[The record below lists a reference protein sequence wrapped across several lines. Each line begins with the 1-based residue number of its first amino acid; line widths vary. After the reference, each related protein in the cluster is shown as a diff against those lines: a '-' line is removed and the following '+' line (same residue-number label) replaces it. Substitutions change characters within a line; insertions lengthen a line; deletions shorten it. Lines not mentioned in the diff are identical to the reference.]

1 MDYRLIGDDGR
12 EYGPV
17 SLEELSQWAHQG
29 RISRMTLILRSDTG
43 RWAHAA
49 AYAEL
54 DGLLVDQTVKAE
66 PAPAA
71 QADDSAFSSTS
82 STDSVREP
90 DRNAYPAFSERGRG
104 STILAMGL
112 VSILSATLFSCLC
125 LGMVLG
131 PVFGIIAWTMGAV
144 DLRKINAGLINPV
157 ERSFT
162 KAGMVCGIL
171 GTFLGPVIGI
181 ISIVAS
187 ILAFLSGAFHS
198 IVQY

>member
-1 MDYRLIGDDGR
+1 MDYRIIGDDGH

-17 SLEELSQWAHQG
+17 GFEVLSQWARQG
-29 RISRMTLILRSDTG
+29 RVSRMTLVLRSDTG

-54 DGLLVDQTVKAE
+54 EGFLGEQPANVQ
-66 PAPAA
+66 PAPV
-71 QADDSAFSSTS
+71 DDAGASSTS
-82 STDSVREP
+82 STDTVREP
-90 DRNAYPAFSERGRG
+90 DRNVYTAFSERGRG

-125 LGMVLG
+125 FGMFLG

-144 DLRKINAGLINPV
+144 DMRKINAGMINPV

-171 GTFLGPVIGI
+171 GTFLGPIIGI

-187 ILAFLSGAFHS
+187 ILALFSEAFHS